1 MGDELEIFVNKASL
15 KPDALKGLHL
25 PVVPTC
31 GYVEE
36 LYMHVTTMAA
46 AFKFL
51 KKNREPNRIKNMM
64 LLLEPGPGI
73 QDGYVWDP
81 EYVQKAKN
89 HLVDLLSQRLTVR
102 KPNKSDALRSEF
114 NEKMFKDLV
123 WYFTVDVQC
132 LRCHQRLT
140 CGPRMFRC
148 FSWSCTQKSLARVS
162 FRVDLPEVCLCEE
175 DAA

>member
-1 MGDELEIFVNKASL
+1 
-15 KPDALKGLHL
+15 
-25 PVVPTC
+25 
-31 GYVEE
+31 VEE
-36 LYMHVTTMAA
+36 LYMHVTIMAA

-51 KKNREPNRIKNMM
+51 KKNREPNVLRIKNMM

-132 LRCHQRLT
+132 LRCHQRVT
-140 CGPRMFRC
+140 YGPRKSHSRVSVSELIFWRC
-148 FSWSCTQKSLARVS
+148 VCVRRMPRRIRGSVFLWFSLA
-162 FRVDLPEVCLCEE
+162 FRLESQVLCHGPWSVGQS
-175 DAA
+175 